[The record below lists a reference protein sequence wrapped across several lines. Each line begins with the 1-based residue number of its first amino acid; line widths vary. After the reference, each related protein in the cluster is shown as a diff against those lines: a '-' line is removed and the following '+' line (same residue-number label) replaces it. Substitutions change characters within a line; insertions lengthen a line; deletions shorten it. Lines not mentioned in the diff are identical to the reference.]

1 MNLLFAASACLL
13 AFTSVTGA
21 AEVKVLSPVALKH
34 VFDTVGPEF
43 ERSTGNKLTIIW
55 GESGSIRADVE
66 KGAPFDVAF
75 LTLGFVDELIKQG
88 KLDSATRTPVARSGI
103 AIIIRRGAAK
113 PDVSTTEALKRTL
126 LAAKS
131 IGIVDQS
138 ASSRYVPVLL
148 KRLDL
153 TDALKDKL
161 KLLHGPA
168 GPSVGA
174 GDAEIAIS
182 QTAAIQPSDGAEIA
196 GPLPPEVQLYTIF
209 AAAARPGSDPA
220 AIAFLKA
227 VTSTAAVS
235 ALKEGGL
242 EPPL

>member
-21 AEVKVLSPVALKH
+21 AEVKVLSPVALKR

-131 IGIVDQS
+131 IGIVD
-138 ASSRYVPVLL
+138 
-148 KRLDL
+148 
-153 TDALKDKL
+153 
-161 KLLHGPA
+161 
-168 GPSVGA
+168 
-174 GDAEIAIS
+174 
-182 QTAAIQPSDGAEIA
+182 
-196 GPLPPEVQLYTIF
+196 
-209 AAAARPGSDPA
+209 
-220 AIAFLKA
+220 
-227 VTSTAAVS
+227 
-235 ALKEGGL
+235 
-242 EPPL
+242 